1 MSATVDSLPV
11 AWLRRIGAMTLF
23 LGQVLARIIPAF
35 GKPGLIVKQIYN
47 AGARSLVIIMLSG
60 LFVGM
65 VLGLLGFDTLQRFGS
80 EDSLGVLAALGM
92 LKVLGPVLTAL
103 LFAGRAGTSLTSE
116 IGLMKS
122 TDQLTAMQMMAVDPL
137 RYVVAPRF
145 LGGIIA
151 MPLLAATFS
160 VIGLYG
166 AQLIGVQQMG
176 VDVGAFWSQTQ
187 NAVDLR
193 DVTEGVV
200 KSLVFGVACSLIAVY
215 EGYNC
220 EPTPEGVGLATTRTV
235 VTSSVHGAAVELSA
249 DRRVPN
255 KELIGMTTMK
265 NSRSLEIGTGLFVL
279 LGFAALAFLTTQLP
293 GTSLKFG
300 GGDGGYTR
308 HGEVRQ
314 HRRPQ
319 AGLAGHHGGRA
330 RRTRRVDP
338 LRPQGLQGGGRAAY
352 RKSIHGD
359 PRRQRRQHPDRG
371 SARRQVRRHRS
382 RRLGNLPQAGR
393 SNRVHAV
400 GHRARESG
408 QQVLRQHG
416 EQGTGRAEGRRAGA
430 HRSRNDAVD
439 AANRSGWVH
448 RMLC

>member
-1 MSATVDSLPV
+1 MSAVVDSAPV
-11 AWLRRIGAMTLF
+11 AALRRIGAMTLF
-23 LGQVLARIIPAF
+23 LGQVLARCIPAF
-35 GKPGLIVKQIYN
+35 AKPGLIVKQVYN

-193 DVTEGVV
+193 DVNEGIV

-215 EGYNC
+215 EGFNC

-235 VTSSVHGAAVELSA
+235 VTSSV
-249 DRRVPN
+249 
-255 KELIGMTTMK
+255 M
-265 NSRSLEIGTGLFVL
+265 VL
-279 LGFAALAFLTTQLP
+279 LLNYLLTAAFLT
-293 GTSLKFG
+293 
-300 GGDGGYTR
+300 
-308 HGEVRQ
+308 
-314 HRRPQ
+314 
-319 AGLAGHHGGRA
+319 
-330 RRTRRVDP
+330 
-338 LRPQGLQGGGRAAY
+338 
-352 RKSIHGD
+352 KS
-359 PRRQRRQHPDRG
+359 
-371 SARRQVRRHRS
+371 
-382 RRLGNLPQAGR
+382 
-393 SNRVHAV
+393 
-400 GHRARESG
+400 
-408 QQVLRQHG
+408 
-416 EQGTGRAEGRRAGA
+416 
-430 HRSRNDAVD
+430 
-439 AANRSGWVH
+439 
-448 RMLC
+448 